1 MRCAQN
7 CLYKLHFWLVQVSA
21 RFCAQTM
28 ESMGVVYA
36 IVRKDGKALSV
47 TSLNMTVK
55 SLTVLDMDSALPVY
69 ASVSPA
75 GKAQSVSKVSVN
87 TC

>member
-1 MRCAQN
+1 
-7 CLYKLHFWLVQVSA
+7 
-21 RFCAQTM
+21 M
-28 ESMGVVYA
+28 ESMGAVYA

-55 SLTVLDMDSALPVY
+55 SLTAPDMDSALLVY
-69 ASVSPA
+69 ASVSQA
-75 GKAQSVSKVSVN
+75 GKARYVSKVSIN

>member
-1 MRCAQN
+1 
-7 CLYKLHFWLVQVSA
+7 
-21 RFCAQTM
+21 M

-36 IVRKDGKALSV
+36 IVRKDGKALSA

-55 SLTVLDMDSALPVY
+55 SLTVLDTDSALLVY
-69 ASVSPA
+69 ASASQA
-75 GKAQSVSKVSVN
+75 GRAQSVSKVSVN